1 MIFSFFSGT
10 GCSKPARL
18 LMDLLVGWLVGW
30 LIGWLVGWLVGS
42 RVVLIKYPQ
51 LKDWET
57 TKEQTSVL
65 AA

>member
-1 MIFSFFSGT
+1 LLKTRSFVDGF
-10 GCSKPARL
+10 
-18 LMDLLVGWLVGW
+18 
-30 LIGWLVGWLVGS
+30 IGWLVGS

>member
-1 MIFSFFSGT
+1 MDDLFIFFRDGLLKTRSFVDGFIG
-10 GCSKPARL
+10 R
-18 LMDLLVGWLVGW
+18 LVGW
-30 LIGWLVGWLVGS
+30 LIGWLVGS

>member
-18 LMDLLVGWLVGW
+18 LMDL
-30 LIGWLVGWLVGS
+30 LVGWLVGS